1 MAGGA
6 RIQTTD
12 PWCGH
17 KEHTG
22 NPLNGDM
29 RPRSTCD
36 RINVTLEFGEQLMI
50 RCRCA
55 CVKHG
60 GGSVMVWVCMAAKA
74 TGSPVFMD
82 DVPVGK
88 SSGMNLASKSFN

>member
-1 MAGGA
+1 
-6 RIQTTD
+6 
-12 PWCGH
+12 
-17 KEHTG
+17 
-22 NPLNGDM
+22 
-29 RPRSTCD
+29 
-36 RINVTLEFGEQLMI
+36 MI